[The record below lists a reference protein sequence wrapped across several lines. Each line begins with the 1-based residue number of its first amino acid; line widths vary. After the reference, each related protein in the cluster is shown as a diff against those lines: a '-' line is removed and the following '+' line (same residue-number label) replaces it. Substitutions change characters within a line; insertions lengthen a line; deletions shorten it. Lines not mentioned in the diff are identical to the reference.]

1 MVQLST
7 DSIRNYLKSRRI
19 CREGEIPLNPPFRKG
34 EAAVWLG
41 FEIVTKLTI
50 VRRASIAPA
59 DGTFDL
65 MEDGIQIIEDFI
77 GVTWPNGDVLLL
89 AEPELE
95 LAQDD
100 PPLGFFSH
108 SHMVIDLPERHE
120 NFPRVLYHELAHFYL
135 NGGNMPIRLSES
147 GSEFVRFY
155 VLEQTSQATLGS
167 HKSRVM
173 EEILKGCTPHDIGNV
188 QDLVDAT
195 DGLSYSEAKALPSW
209 LCHYE
214 IGEYLLLR
222 LYETFGRDSIANAL
236 RDLYL
241 LAAAERRVVTEQEIY
256 NAFLAHVPPGQEQQ
270 FREIYREL
278 HGSPFSHP

>member
-135 NGGNMPIRLSES
+135 NGGNMPILALREWLGIRQILRPGTNFS
-147 GSEFVRFY
+147 GDSRFPQ
-155 VLEQTSQATLGS
+155 E
-167 HKSRVM
+167 
-173 EEILKGCTPHDIGNV
+173 
-188 QDLVDAT
+188 
-195 DGLSYSEAKALPSW
+195 PSN
-209 LCHYE
+209 
-214 IGEYLLLR
+214 
-222 LYETFGRDSIANAL
+222 GRDPQ
-236 RDLYL
+236 R
-241 LAAAERRVVTEQEIY
+241 
-256 NAFLAHVPPGQEQQ
+256 
-270 FREIYREL
+270 L
-278 HGSPFSHP
+278 HTS

>member
-1 MVQLST
+1 MTLILPDIAAAGVLFDELVPTRSA
-7 DSIRNYLKSRRI
+7 RSRLI
-19 CREGEIPLNPPFRKG
+19 SLPLTGE
-34 EAAVWLG
+34 
-41 FEIVTKLTI
+41 TKLTI
-50 VRRASIAPA
+50 VRRASITPA

-65 MEDGIQIIEDFI
+65 MEDGLKIIEDFI
-77 GVTWPNGDVLLL
+77 GVPWPNGDVLLL

-100 PPLGFFSH
+100 PPSGFFSH
-108 SHMVIDLPERHE
+108 SHMVIDLPEQHRH
-120 NFPRVLYHELAHFYL
+120 FPGVLYHELAHFYL
-135 NGGNMPIRLSES
+135 NGGNMPAWLSEG
-147 GSEFVRFY
+147 GSDFVSFY
-155 VLEQTSQATLGS
+155 VLEQTSQSTISS
-167 HKSRVM
+167 HKSLVSR
-173 EEILKGCTPHDIGNV
+173 EIIKHCAPHDIGKV

-195 DGLSYSEAKALPSW
+195 DGISYSEAEALPSW
-209 LCHYE
+209 QCHYE
-214 IGEYLLLR
+214 IGAYLLLN
-222 LYETFGRDSIANAL
+222 LYETFGRNSIANAL